1 MTAHACQQSLLFTSL
16 GLLLLLLYMFSSEVP
31 NFQTRSL
38 NFVCDVRGGC
48 HGERLVDCSG
58 SDQLPS
64 SLQLPCVRI
73 LKPSWHHK
81 SVSQKHAEVRGA
93 LGCCWTVC
101 QSSLLERLLHGITN
115 YLHIVTNLDIT
126 VRRTD
131 RGTHTHTLT
140 LFHSCQL
147 SLFLSP
153 NLPSQTLDCVHCHA
167 LFTTVFVCLDH
178 DSLLVM

>member
-1 MTAHACQQSLLFTSL
+1 MKR

-81 SVSQKHAEVRGA
+81 SVSHAEVRGA

-140 LFHSCQL
+140 LFHSCQ
-147 SLFLSP
+147 
-153 NLPSQTLDCVHCHA
+153 HCHA

>member
-1 MTAHACQQSLLFTSL
+1 
-16 GLLLLLLYMFSSEVP
+16 MFSSEVP

-81 SVSQKHAEVRGA
+81 SVSHAEVRGA

-115 YLHIVTNLDIT
+115 YLLNWLRNLGLSVLHGSVSLPPRFIDGVSSPSSGDIHYDM
-126 VRRTD
+126 VPYL
-131 RGTHTHTLT
+131 LT
-140 LFHSCQL
+140 SRC
-147 SLFLSP
+147 
-153 NLPSQTLDCVHCHA
+153 NL
-167 LFTTVFVCLDH
+167 
-178 DSLLVM
+178 